1 MKLKIIVSALFIM
14 SFLTPF
20 VVKAD
25 TVYFAQPVFSG
36 VSGKVFLMLRQEM
49 FWVFIHTVLVTS
61 LIRSVAGLFPTLRGL
76 M

>member
-1 MKLKIIVSALFIM
+1 MSMKLKIIVSALFIM

-36 VSGKVFLMLRQEM
+36 VSGKVF
-49 FWVFIHTVLVTS
+49 
-61 LIRSVAGLFPTLRGL
+61 
-76 M
+76 